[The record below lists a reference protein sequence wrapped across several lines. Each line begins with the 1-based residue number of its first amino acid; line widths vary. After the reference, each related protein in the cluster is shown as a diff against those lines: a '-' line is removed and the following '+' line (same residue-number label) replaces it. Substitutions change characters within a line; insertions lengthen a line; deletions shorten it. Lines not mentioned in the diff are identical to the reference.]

1 MGPCITIVG
10 IGLIELE
17 PIGKQAN
24 VPNGAKLFVS
34 IVPIQWVA
42 SKA

>member
-1 MGPCITIVG
+1 MEPCITIVG
-10 IGLIELE
+10 IELIEFE
-17 PIGKQAN
+17 PIGKQAY
-24 VPNGAKLFVS
+24 VLNGAKLFVS